1 MLFSWFNIT
10 VRARKCCCFG
20 SYPVGLSNLYDFLWV
35 CLDKMWLPAFIYS
48 CDYLSV
54 VVFLSSFMIWSCFW
68 ICWCFGG
75 EWECGVSILSDVVGK
90 LVWLAGEWAWNS
102 GSGFFFKKKMVLL
115 GGGLMTNC
123 TCFWVFSSCWC
134 IALVSLGTVLWF
146 LSVIAMLLAPL
157 SGFVEK
163 FGLFCSWKMSLEV
176 VLLFCSITNFQCFWV
191 LILLCGV
198 LFFWYCW
205 EVVIFG

>member
-1 MLFSWFNIT
+1 
-10 VRARKCCCFG
+10 
-20 SYPVGLSNLYDFLWV
+20 
-35 CLDKMWLPAFIYS
+35 
-48 CDYLSV
+48 
-54 VVFLSSFMIWSCFW
+54 MIWSCFW

-146 LSVIAMLLAPL
+146 LSVIAMLLAVCNSP
-157 SGFVEK
+157 SGFVEN

-176 VLLFCSITNFQCFWV
+176 VLLFCSIINFQCFWV
-191 LILLCGV
+191 LNLTMWSSFLLILLGSCY
-198 LFFWYCW
+198 FWLKKCLLW
-205 EVVIFG
+205 